1 MHARTFAKTGR
12 QVSEIGLGTW
22 QLGGTEWGSVA
33 DEQAMATLHAAA
45 EAGVTLFDT
54 ADIYG
59 QGRSET

>member
-1 MHARTFAKTGR
+1 MHARLFGRTGR
-12 QVSEIGLGTW
+12 HVSEIGLGTW
-22 QLGGTEWGSVA
+22 QLGGTEWGSVS
-33 DEQAMATLHAAA
+33 DEQATATLHAAA